1 MKESRMLAALAVL
14 FFVVAWASSDA
25 SAQSFSASVGND
37 DGKKEETVGKSGS
50 VNDTAPAPSLE
61 QELRRLAG
69 VKTETSLG
77 GSRMENIGR
86 YFLDKYTGEVSIV
99 SFHRNEPVRW
109 RVLRDKVPEDV
120 VEDPRAVNYQMFRI
134 GSGENEIVL
143 MNVHTGTMWEI
154 DVKSF
159 SLNYKNAKLRYV
171 PIIDTY

>member
-1 MKESRMLAALAVL
+1 MAVL
-14 FFVVAWASSDA
+14 FFTVAWASSDTF
-25 SAQSFSASVGND
+25 AQSVSVNVGND
-37 DGKKEETVGKSGS
+37 GGKKEETVGRHGS
-50 VNDTAPAPSLE
+50 VNATAPAPSLE

-120 VEDPRAVNYQMFRI
+120 VEDPRAVNYQMFRV
-134 GSGENEIVL
+134 GSGENDIVL

-154 DVKSF
+154 YIKSF
-159 SLNYKNAKLRYV
+159 SLNHKNTTLRYV
-171 PIIDTY
+171 PMIDTEY